1 MQLTN
6 RLLHHLKM
14 ARNARRFGIRFRRRA
29 TFSPPGKLLVNGRLV
44 HLRFPLKEGV
54 KWDFLTVFL
63 EDAYG
68 LASCGIPIRAIL
80 DIGGNVGFFSVA
92 AKHRLNCDITNGL
105 GRIRLPQSE
114 TTLLP

>member
-14 ARNARRFGIRFRRRA
+14 ARNARFGMRFRRRA

-63 EDAYG
+63 
-68 LASCGIPIRAIL
+68 ASYGIPIRAIL